1 MKATKTLTG
10 LALLTSL
17 AACGGGGGGG
27 GSVSISPPTQINFG
41 SIANA
46 NVDMGFISQEFVS
59 IIRNISADQKADAKE
74 TLGVF
79 EWLSAN
85 QNKVNVSELAQFEI
99 TVDGEKMSLD
109 TAWNKLIGYKKVY
122 YDGKESFWKTVAEKG
137 QFDDESEVYTDIK
150 TVVDN
155 KDLIDFEKV
164 GKGET
169 PVDNVKEIIKKKIE
183 ETKKKKEETQPE
195 IIETGR
201 NTVDDV
207 TTSTTTSTQVKD
219 PVVVTTYND
228 VDTSVVQDNGD
239 TVFTKTR
246 HFLDTTTVTTVVTT
260 TTTTSTVKVTTVNY
274 SDGTSK
280 ITRGTPV
287 VTVKAVPESTD
298 KITTATR
305 QEVVDTWTVK
315 AKVFETD
322 RSESF
327 DVSTKE
333 DITSVVSDPVITTT
347 YSDTEDSGVVQENGD
362 TLYTTTRTYTD
373 KSVVTTTT
381 TVTTTETSIRKVT
394 VKYSDGTTE
403 VTTDD
408 PVVTVTPVTT
418 SEDTVTTST
427 RTEVLSTRTVKA
439 EVVET
444 GRSVTNTVTTSDEVS
459 TISDDTVTTSYV
471 DTEDSGVLQDNGDTL
486 YTTTRTYTDKTV
498 TTTTTTTVTTT
509 NTTPVTTITYSNGT
523 TETITGETVVTTETN
538 TATTT
543 SDPVI
548 TTRTEVIS
556 TRTVEA
562 KVFETGR
569 LTKNETTTTVGDP
582 VITDSEPTVTTTYQD
597 KQTSVTKD
605 NGDVVITTT
614 RHFTDTS
621 TVVRTTKITTTVK
634 TVAVTTINYSDGTET
649 ISKGEP
655 TFSTSDAVTTEDI
668 VTTNTRLEV
677 IGAEIVNKSDTTV
690 TVGDWYW
697 LRLDVAYLDPVV
709 LTSKTKTTQ
718 VGTTVTVTRYDTVY
732 TPEVHTHVDARDTTT
747 TVTYSDGTKNE
758 TVTTETK
765 NREPVTKHSI
775 DKATEVATVIDTY
788 EVEEVVYD
796 TEDDKYLGTKTPGY
810 NPDPLSYKTGEYNYL
825 LNDNL
830 DSSNFNFAYSRG
842 WTGKGSKVVIADT
855 GIDTNHSEFQ
865 GQIADTID
873 YSGQG
878 MSVGSDHGTHVAGIT
893 GAKKDGIGMHGAA
906 FDSKLLVAKVASGYN
921 YSFSNAKSAAAW
933 GKDKGSVAI
942 NVSAELNLDRAF
954 KNSLVK
960 IGDGSYKSTH
970 WYYGENGYNGVKNDA
985 QSWKDALG
993 EQVLV
998 KAAGNAGRDYSAGF
1012 NQMAIA
1018 TDDNGNLILNGQMLI
1033 VGNWDANNDKIASS
1047 SNKAG
1052 NVCVTFKDGVCK
1064 DAKMIKDFFIMAD
1077 GTQITSAKNGGGYV
1091 TMTGTSMAA
1100 PTVTGAIAVLHQ
1112 MWPHMKGKN
1121 LVQLVLVTGDK
1132 QITNYDENVHG
1143 QGLLDMDKATQP
1155 VGGVGIPKTGRVD
1168 GGTSSISG
1176 GAAVNGGASGIVAL
1190 SNIMVVDSFD
1200 RDFYVDLTQMVQ
1212 PTDTRTLSATEA
1224 MGGDINYYAGYMNSD
1239 QHIALPMQLNE
1250 YSRITV
1256 GTGQS
1261 TGHYLGN
1268 NTEGTLGTTKSSTTT
1283 YANLDAKAN
1292 FGEYK
1297 VYGQIGLGVTR
1308 VNYDT
1313 TNSIMVDNDLAYS
1326 STWTVGSE
1334 KTVYQVDGVKHTL
1347 GFNVS
1352 QPVTV
1357 ESAKAT
1363 YNVATGVTANGNLIN
1378 TNKDVDFGNDKREI
1392 DVGAYYKY
1400 QKDNTE
1406 LNVFGEIRNNVAAL
1420 SNGISKNIGVNIK
1433 WSF

>member
-27 GSVSISPPTQINFG
+27 GGVSISPPTEINFG

-46 NVDMGFISQEFVS
+46 NVDMSFISQEFVS
-59 IIRNISADQKADAKE
+59 ILRNISADQKADAKE

-85 QNKVNVSELAQFEI
+85 QNKVNISELAQFEI
-99 TVDGEKMSLD
+99 TVDGEKMGLD

-137 QFDDESEVYTDIK
+137 QLDDESEVYTDIK

-169 PVDNVKEIIKKKIE
+169 PIENVKETI
-183 ETKKKKEETQPE
+183 KKKKEEIAKKKEKKKEEDKKPPK
-195 IIETGR
+195 IVETGR

-207 TTSTTTSTQVKD
+207 TTSTSTSTQVKD

-246 HFLDTTTVTTVVTT
+246 HYLDTTTVTTVVTT

-280 ITRGTPV
+280 VTRGTPV

-298 KITTATR
+298 KITTAIR

-315 AKVFETD
+315 AKVFET
-322 RSESF
+322 
-327 DVSTKE
+327 
-333 DITSVVSDPVITTT
+333 
-347 YSDTEDSGVVQENGD
+347 
-362 TLYTTTRTYTD
+362 
-373 KSVVTTTT
+373 
-381 TVTTTETSIRKVT
+381 
-394 VKYSDGTTE
+394 
-403 VTTDD
+403 
-408 PVVTVTPVTT
+408 
-418 SEDTVTTST
+418 
-427 RTEVLSTRTVKA
+427 
-439 EVVET
+439 
-444 GRSVTNTVTTSDEVS
+444 
-459 TISDDTVTTSYV
+459 
-471 DTEDSGVLQDNGDTL
+471 
-486 YTTTRTYTDKTV
+486 
-498 TTTTTTTVTTT
+498 
-509 NTTPVTTITYSNGT
+509 
-523 TETITGETVVTTETN
+523 
-538 TATTT
+538 
-543 SDPVI
+543 
-548 TTRTEVIS
+548 
-556 TRTVEA
+556 
-562 KVFETGR
+562 GR
-569 LTKNETTTTVGDP
+569 LTKDETTTTVGDP
-582 VITDSEPTVTTTYQD
+582 VVTDGEPTVTTTYQD

-621 TVVRTTKITTTVK
+621 TVVRTTKVTTTIK

-649 ISKGEP
+649 ITKGEP

-758 TVTTETK
+758 TITTETK
-765 NREPVTKHSI
+765 NREPVTKHPT
-775 DKATEVATVIDTY
+775 DKATEVATVINTY

-810 NPDPLSYKTGEYNYL
+810 NPDPLSYKTNEYNHL

-873 YSGQG
+873 YTGQG

-906 FDSKLLVAKVASGYN
+906 FDSKLLVAKVASGYR
-921 YSFSNAKSAAAW
+921 YSFGNAKSAAAW
-933 GKDKGSVAI
+933 GKGKGSVAI

-954 KNSLVK
+954 QNSLVK

-985 QSWKDALG
+985 LSWKDALG

-1012 NQMAIA
+1012 NQMSTA
-1018 TDDNGNLILNGQMLI
+1018 TDDNGNLILDGQMLI
-1033 VGNWDANNDKIASS
+1033 VGSWDANNDKIASS
-1047 SNKAG
+1047 SNRAG

-1132 QITNYDENVHG
+1132 QITNYNENVHG

-1224 MGGDINYYAGYMNSD
+1224 MGSDINYYAGYMNSD

-1326 STWTVGSE
+1326 STWTVGGE
-1334 KTVYQVDGVKHTL
+1334 KTVYQVDDVKHTL

-1363 YNVATGVTANGNLIN
+1363 YNVATGVTVNGDLIN